1 MPRRSPFKLS
11 RQRLIALCLSSLLLC
26 LGLGHRNIAQAS
38 QPHQLVE
45 QGVEQYQQGH
55 YIQAIQH
62 WQTALT
68 AYQNL
73 QDRDRQ
79 ATLLE
84 NLARAYQQTGQL
96 DQTLQSWKQAI
107 AIQTQLNHLPQVGR
121 LLTEQA
127 QTYNRLGQHRRA
139 IALLCNSSPENSCQK
154 GSALQ
159 LAQAHQDPQGAV
171 AALGSL
177 GETYRLL
184 GEPDQAIQYLE
195 QAKTIQQSTYQ
206 ISILNS
212 LGNAY
217 LSQAQRWES
226 WVRSAQVRGA
236 DYTAQTFQ
244 AKATQ
249 NYQQARQHYA
259 SSLQLA
265 QAQKDTPAQLQALLN
280 LIQLERNLLP
290 LAEPASGSQPKLI
303 HLLQTLPNSSAK
315 IYAAINLVNLSSSP
329 QKTSLS
335 PTACP
340 AGTQLDPN
348 QTKIILE
355 QAVQNA
361 IQLQDTRAQSFA
373 LGVLGHF
380 YECRQQFP
388 QALNYTRKALWAADQ
403 QKVSQDSLYRWEWQT
418 GRILEAQGN
427 QNDAIAAY
435 DRAYQILEQ
444 TRSEILG
451 AKRDLQFDFRDN
463 VEQLYR
469 QLAQLKLEFASQQL
483 PKSKNY
489 SQTLT
494 RALQTIDSLKIAELQ
509 NYFGFDC
516 NLPTLSS
523 NLETGQPQD
532 FNPFNQIEPDTAV
545 FVSIILPKRTAI
557 IANIV
562 GPNGRSQHLHWINR
576 DREELVQNIGTFR
589 KHLESASN
597 FEIAYK
603 KLYHI
608 SGKDLYDQIVAPF
621 ASQLKLA
628 HVKTLVFIQD
638 GLFRNIPMAA
648 LYDGQKYL
656 VQDYAIATTPSL
668 SLTQPSQKHVAKR
681 SVLSLGVTQSTV
693 FENETFAALPNV
705 KTEVDQ
711 ITSQFPGSIQL
722 LDTQFTRA
730 NLQQILSK
738 NRHSVVH
745 IATHG
750 QFGTIP
756 EDSFLVVGNNQKI
769 TLSELERDFRTFSPS
784 NRPIELLILS
794 ACQTALGDDRTT
806 LGMAGLTVQAGVKS
820 ALASLWLIN
829 DSATQELVNKFTR
842 DWEKGMNKAQ
852 ALQEAQNT
860 LIARGYHPVKWAP
873 FVLIGNWQ

>member
-1 MPRRSPFKLS
+1 MPHRSPFNS
-11 RQRLIALCLSSLLLC
+11 PRQRLIALCLSSLLLC
-26 LGLGHRNIAQAS
+26 LGLGHRTIAQAS
-38 QPHQLVE
+38 QTPQLVQ

-55 YIQAIQH
+55 YTQAIQH

-68 AYQNL
+68 AYQHL

-96 DQTLQSWKQAI
+96 DQTLQYWKQAI
-107 AIQTQLNHLPQVGR
+107 AIQTQLNRLPQVGR

-127 QTYNRLGQHRRA
+127 QTYNRLGQHRKA
-139 IALLCNSSPENSCQK
+139 IALLCNPSSENSCQK
-154 GSALQ
+154 GSALK
-159 LAQAHQDPQGAV
+159 LAQTHQDPQGEV

-184 GEPDQAIQYLE
+184 GEPDQAIKYLE
-195 QAKTIQQSTYQ
+195 QAKTIQLPTYQ

-217 LSQAQRWES
+217 LARAQRWES

-244 AKATQ
+244 EKATQ
-249 NYQQARQHYA
+249 NYQQARQRYT

-265 QAQKDTPAQLQALLN
+265 RAQKDTPAQLQAILN
-280 LIQLERNLLP
+280 LIQLKRNSLPFADPSSNPQPELL
-290 LAEPASGSQPKLI
+290 

-315 IYAAINLVNLSSSP
+315 IYAAINLVNLSSNP

-340 AGTQLDPN
+340 AGAQLDPT
-348 QTKIILE
+348 QTQIILE

-373 LGVLGHF
+373 LGTLGHF
-380 YECRQQFP
+380 YECQQQFP

-427 QNDAIAAY
+427 RNDAISAY
-435 DRAYQILEQ
+435 DRAYQTLEQ
-444 TRSEILG
+444 IRSEILG

-463 VEQLYR
+463 VEHLYR

-483 PKSKNY
+483 PESTKY

-494 RALQTIDSLKIAELQ
+494 RSLQIIDALKIAELQ

-523 NLETGQPQD
+523 NPEQPRD
-532 FNPFNQIEPDTAV
+532 LNPFNQIESDTAV
-545 FVSIILPKRTAI
+545 FVSIIFPKRTAI
-557 IANIV
+557 IANIP

-576 DREELVQNIGTFR
+576 DQEELVQNIRTFR
-589 KHLESASN
+589 NHLQSASN
-597 FEIAYK
+597 FQIVYQ
-603 KLYHI
+603 KLYHT
-608 SGKDLYDQIVAPF
+608 SGKDLYDQIIAPF
-621 ASQLKLA
+621 ASQLKSA
-628 HVKTLVFIQD
+628 NVKTIVFIQD

-668 SLTQPSQKHVAKR
+668 SLAQASQKRVAKP
-681 SVLSLGVTQSTV
+681 SALSLGITQPAV
-693 FENETFAALPNV
+693 FENETFAALTHV
-705 KTEVDQ
+705 KTEVNQ
-711 ITSQFPGSIQL
+711 ITSQFPGS
-722 LDTQFTRA
+722 TQFLDREFTRP
-730 NLQQILSK
+730 NLQQALSK
-738 NRHSVVH
+738 NRHSIVH

-756 EDSFLVVGNNQKI
+756 EDSFLVVGNNQKM
-769 TLSELERDFRTFSPS
+769 TLSELEQDFRSFSPN

-794 ACQTALGDDRTT
+794 ACQTAIGDDRNT

-820 ALASLWLIN
+820 TLASLWLI
-829 DSATQELVNKFTR
+829 DDAATQELVTQFASAW
-842 DWEKGMNKAQ
+842 DKGTNKAQ
-852 ALQEAQNT
+852 SLQQAQNK
-860 LIARGYHPVKWAP
+860 LIALGYHPVKWAS